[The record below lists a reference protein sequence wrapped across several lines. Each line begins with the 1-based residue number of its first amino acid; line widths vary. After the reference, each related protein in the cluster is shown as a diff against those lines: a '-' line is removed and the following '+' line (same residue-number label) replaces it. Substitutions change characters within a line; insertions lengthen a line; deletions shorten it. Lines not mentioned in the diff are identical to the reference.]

1 MSKTSNSD
9 YQSPSFDGDSDY
21 YKRNPSAQEF
31 GNEENV
37 HTARDV
43 HTSRDVQQ
51 APQMSYEYPRNSGDP
66 SDSIARNQGGQVQG
80 GQPQSGQAGQAGQGS
95 QHGQSGQA
103 QGSKTNG
110 KKRSFGG
117 FGRKNNSKDAIDI
130 DEVAEKHSR
139 KYENESFMER
149 FKRISSVVLTVAVL
163 FLAIWGLV
171 DLVDWVMD
179 LGATQETPENA
190 VRYMLELVEDD
201 NYEAFAQLVN
211 TVEGSENAEALFN
224 ELQVAITTA
233 DGQLLTDFVRIRLEN
248 GKEFLVSAYYD
259 EDTEQYELRS
269 IIEISREYQEFFA
282 R

>member
-9 YQSPSFDGDSDY
+9 YQSPSFGGDSDY
-21 YKRNPSAQEF
+21 DKRNPSAQEF